1 MFTPKRTP
9 QEIDRIRGLWADGY
23 SASDISTT
31 IDPTGATTRSA
42 IIGLVY
48 RHKMKAG
55 KKHSPQFVWADHHRQ
70 LLIASAAAGAS
81 SPEIAAELDPSGVL
95 TANAVRSEASRL
107 GIGFAAP
114 SREPPAKPI
123 RVRVEPPRP
132 SHPCVLNKLT
142 ATSCRW
148 PIGDDAPFLFCNET
162 ADDHSSYC
170 PAHHAFS
177 LR

>member
-31 IDPTGATTRSA
+31 IDPTGSTSRAA

-55 KKHSPQFVWADHHRQ
+55 KKRQVEFVWTAAHRQ
-70 LLIASAAAGAS
+70 LLIRSVAAGAS

-107 GIGFAAP
+107 GLGFTTISHAP
-114 SREPPAKPI
+114 PVRPV

-132 SHPCVLNKLT
+132 SRPCVLTKLT

-162 ADDHSSYC
+162 ADDRSSYC